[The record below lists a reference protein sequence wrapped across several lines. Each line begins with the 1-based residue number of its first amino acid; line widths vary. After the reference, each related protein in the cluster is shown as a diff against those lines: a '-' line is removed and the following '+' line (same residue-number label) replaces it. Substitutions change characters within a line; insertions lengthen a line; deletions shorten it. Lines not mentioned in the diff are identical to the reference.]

1 VQQWSELPRGEALFE
16 SIFAFE
22 NFPTTPNM
30 HLRGVEVLVDTAFE
44 KTSYPLT
51 IMVGADTQLSMRV
64 LYDDLRIDHATIKL
78 LLRYFQSLL
87 ENMAAGFDRPL
98 SAIEILTPV
107 EIELLLNHFNAN
119 LEASI

>member
-1 VQQWSELPRGEALFE
+1 
-16 SIFAFE
+16 
-22 NFPTTPNM
+22 
-30 HLRGVEVLVDTAFE
+30 
-44 KTSYPLT
+44 
-51 IMVGADTQLSMRV
+51 MRE
-64 LYDDLRIDHATIKL
+64 LYDDQRIDHATIKL